1 MFVMGGIPTV
11 LGATMFGL
19 NFVFFAAVI
28 AYLGRR
34 ARRNAGAVAV
44 WRVTPTGVSIKQGSS
59 RYEVPRAAIRS
70 IDLETALGVPYLTI
84 TAGKST
90 KPDATIIPDD
100 WGGRSPEA
108 VVKQIRAVLRPE
120 VPGLGE
126 PARPAQ

>member
-1 MFVMGGIPTV
+1 M
-11 LGATMFGL
+11 
-19 NFVFFAAVI
+19 I

-59 RYEVPRAAIRS
+59 RYDVPRAAVRS
-70 IDLETALGVPYLTI
+70 IDLETTLGVPYLTI

-120 VPGLGE
+120 VPGIGGS
-126 PARPAQ
+126 ANAAQ

>member
-19 NFVFFAAVI
+19 NFVLFAAVI

-100 WGGRSPEA
+100 WGGLSPTEA
-108 VVKQIRAVLRPE
+108 HARAQAALR
-120 VPGLGE
+120 GE
-126 PARPAQ
+126 SVR